1 MTNKEDNP
9 ALPSQSQ
16 RRVIRLEAWRL
27 YMRTAWNRAFGLNVS
42 RIYDNLYVG
51 GQFTP
56 EQWPPLHA
64 LGIRAV
70 LSLQEEYE
78 DRFSGS
84 APDRTL
90 RLLVPDFQA
99 PSLEQLHEAVR
110 FIAAAHADGLPV
122 MVHCHAGM
130 GRAPLTAAAYLVHK
144 GASSTDALSHIVRQ
158 RPIVGLNERQLTR
171 LYEWEQAV
179 REG

>member
-1 MTNKEDNP
+1 
-9 ALPSQSQ
+9 
-16 RRVIRLEAWRL
+16 
-27 YMRTAWNRAFGLNVS
+27 MRTAWDKAFGLNVS

-56 EQWPPLHA
+56 EQWPRLHA

-78 DRFSGS
+78 DRFAGTPPERS
-84 APDRTL
+84 L

-99 PSLEQLHEAVR
+99 PTLEQLQAGVA
-110 FIAAAHADGLPV
+110 FIEAAHADELPV

-130 GRAPLTAAAYLVHK
+130 GRAPLTAAAYLVTC
-144 GASSTDALSHIVRQ
+144 GASVEAALIHITEQ
-158 RPIVGLNERQLTR
+158 RPIVGLNTVQLKR
-171 LYEWEQAV
+171 LYEWESLV
-179 REG
+179 RNSEA